1 MAPIQVIYSGMLK
14 LLQGLNPTKASGLV
28 AVAGT
33 FSGDPVNEVSAIIS
47 PSRTDTKPIISPAS
61 KLSPK
66 TLKNTEMTTTNP
78 NTKP

>member
-1 MAPIQVIYSGMLK
+1 MV
-14 LLQGLNPTKASGLV
+14 ASSTDDEPDDGPSTYTR
-28 AVAGT
+28 AVARGT
-33 FSGDPVNEVSAIIS
+33 TRSQVCFACWHFLRVGAIIS
-47 PSRTDTKPIISPAS
+47 PSRTDTKSVISPAP